1 MNIKSL
7 KQSNKGFTL
16 VEICVVMVIF
26 SILAS
31 ITTMSLISWQ
41 EYSTYTEQEE
51 KASLVY
57 MAARNKIAQLKSNN
71 ALEGLEGW
79 GDKCNGNNKLEGITY
94 TNSYITYPSGLSP
107 QTTYYTYCT
116 ADDYE
121 KYLDNTLNDPI
132 KKLLFDLTVDYVYDK
147 NMLKANISIEYS
159 ADGTIHAVYYSD
171 RTKINY
177 ASSGLEEYNLSAS
190 SNRTSDKLYEN
201 IIGAY
206 LSQ

>member
-1 MNIKSL
+1 MKSL
-7 KQSNKGFTL
+7 KKSNKGFTL

-51 KASLVY
+51 KAGLIY
-57 MAARNKIAQLKSNN
+57 MAARNKIAQLRANN
-71 ALEGLEGW
+71 ALDGLEGW
-79 GDKCNGNNKLEGITY
+79 GEKCIGNNKLEGISY
-94 TNSYITYPSGLSP
+94 TNSYITYPSGLAP

-116 ADDYE
+116 SDDYE
-121 KYLDNTLNDPI
+121 KYLDNSLNDPV
-132 KKLLFDLTVDYVYDK
+132 KKLLFDLTVDFVYDK

-159 ADGTIHAVYYSD
+159 NDGTIHAVYYSD

-177 ASSGLEEYNLSAS
+177 ASSGLDEYNLSTSSSRAS
-190 SNRTSDKLYEN
+190 DRLYEN
-201 IIGAY
+201 IIGVY